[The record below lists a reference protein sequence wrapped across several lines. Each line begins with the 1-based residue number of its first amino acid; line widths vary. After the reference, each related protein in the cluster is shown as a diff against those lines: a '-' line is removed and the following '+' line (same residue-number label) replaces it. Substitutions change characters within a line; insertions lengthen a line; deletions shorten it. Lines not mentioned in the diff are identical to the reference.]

1 MISIALLLSGETG
14 KMAKRQGTVKCHNL
28 AVALERKLLV
38 TLPSATFRRPSFV
51 VVVTLFTQVLGEF
64 LLDKY

>member
-1 MISIALLLSGETG
+1 
-14 KMAKRQGTVKCHNL
+14 MAKRQGTVKCHNL